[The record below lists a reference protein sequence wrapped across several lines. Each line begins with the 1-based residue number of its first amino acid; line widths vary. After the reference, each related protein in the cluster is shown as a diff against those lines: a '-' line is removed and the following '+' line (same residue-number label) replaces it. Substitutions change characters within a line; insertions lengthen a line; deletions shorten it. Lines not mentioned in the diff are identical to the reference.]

1 MRYNPQAVRHGQRSI
16 QLCNKGIYEKER
28 QKSCQLKPLCIGHA
42 NGKTSE
48 RGDGGVVLMIK
59 TSRQLKD
66 KVRNMARGDS
76 AKAQLLI
83 RNYGMERFLERV
95 SLSEHRDNFIL
106 KGGMLVSAMVGLENR
121 ATMDI
126 DTSIR
131 NMPLDTIAAKAMVE
145 EIIAVPVDDNIRFEI
160 NDFGT
165 IMDDAEYSGVR
176 ISLNAFL
183 DATRIPLKID
193 ISTGDA
199 ITPAAVNY
207 QYKLMFEE
215 RYITL
220 WAYNLET
227 VLAEKIETVLSRS
240 VLNTRLRDFYDLY
253 VLQDTGLEIDKATLA
268 AALTATARKRGS
280 EQALALY
287 ERTLDEIRI
296 SPLMREQWERYQGKN
311 NYAESI
317 VWDDV
322 ISDIRALC
330 DDCCK

>member
-1 MRYNPQAVRHGQRSI
+1 
-16 QLCNKGIYEKER
+16 
-28 QKSCQLKPLCIGHA
+28 
-42 NGKTSE
+42 
-48 RGDGGVVLMIK
+48 MIK

-131 NMPLDTIAAKAMVE
+131 NMPLDTIAAKAVIE
-145 EIIAVPVDDNIRFEI
+145 EIISVPVDDNIRFEI

-280 EQALALY
+280 EQVLVLY

-296 SPLMREQWERYQGKN
+296 SPLMREQWKRYQEKN
-311 NYAESI
+311 NYAAGI

>member
-1 MRYNPQAVRHGQRSI
+1 
-16 QLCNKGIYEKER
+16 
-28 QKSCQLKPLCIGHA
+28 
-42 NGKTSE
+42 
-48 RGDGGVVLMIK
+48 MIK

-280 EQALALY
+280 EQVLVLY
-287 ERTLDEIRI
+287 ERTLDEIRT
-296 SPLMREQWERYQGKN
+296 SPLMREQWKRYQEKN
-311 NYAESI
+311 NYAASI

>member
-1 MRYNPQAVRHGQRSI
+1 
-16 QLCNKGIYEKER
+16 
-28 QKSCQLKPLCIGHA
+28 
-42 NGKTSE
+42 
-48 RGDGGVVLMIK
+48 MIK

-131 NMPLDTIAAKAMVE
+131 NMPLDAIAAKAMVE

-311 NYAESI
+311 NYAAGI

>member
-1 MRYNPQAVRHGQRSI
+1 
-16 QLCNKGIYEKER
+16 
-28 QKSCQLKPLCIGHA
+28 
-42 NGKTSE
+42 
-48 RGDGGVVLMIK
+48 MIK

-176 ISLNAFL
+176 ITLNAFL

-311 NYAESI
+311 NYAASI

>member
-1 MRYNPQAVRHGQRSI
+1 
-16 QLCNKGIYEKER
+16 
-28 QKSCQLKPLCIGHA
+28 
-42 NGKTSE
+42 
-48 RGDGGVVLMIK
+48 MIK

-106 KGGMLVSAMVGLENR
+106 KGGMLVSALVGLENR

-311 NYAESI
+311 NYAASI

>member
-1 MRYNPQAVRHGQRSI
+1 
-16 QLCNKGIYEKER
+16 
-28 QKSCQLKPLCIGHA
+28 
-42 NGKTSE
+42 
-48 RGDGGVVLMIK
+48 MIK

-131 NMPLDTIAAKAMVE
+131 NMPLDTIAAKVMVE

-215 RYITL
+215 RYIHSL
-220 WAYNLET
+220 G
-227 VLAEKIETVLSRS
+227 V
-240 VLNTRLRDFYDLY
+240 
-253 VLQDTGLEIDKATLA
+253 
-268 AALTATARKRGS
+268 
-280 EQALALY
+280 
-287 ERTLDEIRI
+287 
-296 SPLMREQWERYQGKN
+296 
-311 NYAESI
+311 
-317 VWDDV
+317 
-322 ISDIRALC
+322 
-330 DDCCK
+330 

>member
-1 MRYNPQAVRHGQRSI
+1 
-16 QLCNKGIYEKER
+16 
-28 QKSCQLKPLCIGHA
+28 
-42 NGKTSE
+42 
-48 RGDGGVVLMIK
+48 MIK

-131 NMPLDTIAAKAMVE
+131 NMPLDTIAAKAVIE
-145 EIIAVPVDDNIRFEI
+145 EIIAVPVDDNIRFEL

-227 VLAEKIETVLSRS
+227 VLAEKIETVLSLS

-280 EQALALY
+280 EQVLVLY

-296 SPLMREQWERYQGKN
+296 SPLMREQWKRYQEKN
-311 NYAESI
+311 NYAAGI
-317 VWDDV
+317 IWDDV

>member
-1 MRYNPQAVRHGQRSI
+1 
-16 QLCNKGIYEKER
+16 
-28 QKSCQLKPLCIGHA
+28 
-42 NGKTSE
+42 
-48 RGDGGVVLMIK
+48 MIK

-66 KVRNMARGDS
+66 KVRNTARGDS

-106 KGGMLVSAMVGLENR
+106 KGGMLVSALVGLENR

-311 NYAESI
+311 NYAASI

>member
-1 MRYNPQAVRHGQRSI
+1 
-16 QLCNKGIYEKER
+16 
-28 QKSCQLKPLCIGHA
+28 
-42 NGKTSE
+42 
-48 RGDGGVVLMIK
+48 MIK

-106 KGGMLVSAMVGLENR
+106 KGGMLVSALVGLENR

-296 SPLMREQWERYQGKN
+296 SPLMREQWERYRGKN
-311 NYAESI
+311 NYAASI

>member
-1 MRYNPQAVRHGQRSI
+1 
-16 QLCNKGIYEKER
+16 
-28 QKSCQLKPLCIGHA
+28 
-42 NGKTSE
+42 
-48 RGDGGVVLMIK
+48 MIK

-131 NMPLDTIAAKAMVE
+131 NMSLDTIAAKVMVE

-287 ERTLDEIRI
+287 ERTLGEIRI
-296 SPLMREQWERYQGKN
+296 SPLMREQWKRYQEKN
-311 NYAESI
+311 NYAAGI

>member
-1 MRYNPQAVRHGQRSI
+1 
-16 QLCNKGIYEKER
+16 
-28 QKSCQLKPLCIGHA
+28 
-42 NGKTSE
+42 
-48 RGDGGVVLMIK
+48 MIK

-131 NMPLDTIAAKAMVE
+131 NMPLDTIAAKAVIE
-145 EIIAVPVDDNIRFEI
+145 EIIAVPVDDNIRFEL

-165 IMDDAEYSGVR
+165 IMDDAEYNGVR

-296 SPLMREQWERYQGKN
+296 SPLMREQWKRYQEKN
-311 NYAESI
+311 NYAAGI

>member
-1 MRYNPQAVRHGQRSI
+1 
-16 QLCNKGIYEKER
+16 
-28 QKSCQLKPLCIGHA
+28 
-42 NGKTSE
+42 
-48 RGDGGVVLMIK
+48 MIK

-199 ITPAAVNY
+199 ITPAAVDY

-280 EQALALY
+280 EQVLVLY

-296 SPLMREQWERYQGKN
+296 SPLMREQWKRYQEKN
-311 NYAESI
+311 NYAAGI

>member
-1 MRYNPQAVRHGQRSI
+1 
-16 QLCNKGIYEKER
+16 
-28 QKSCQLKPLCIGHA
+28 
-42 NGKTSE
+42 
-48 RGDGGVVLMIK
+48 MIK

-106 KGGMLVSAMVGLENR
+106 KGGMLVSALVGLENR

-253 VLQDTGLEIDKATLA
+253 VLQDAGLEIDKATLA

-311 NYAESI
+311 NYAAGI
-317 VWDDV
+317 VWDAV

>member
-1 MRYNPQAVRHGQRSI
+1 
-16 QLCNKGIYEKER
+16 
-28 QKSCQLKPLCIGHA
+28 
-42 NGKTSE
+42 
-48 RGDGGVVLMIK
+48 MIK

-145 EIIAVPVDDNIRFEI
+145 EIIAVPVDDNICFEI

-268 AALTATARKRGS
+268 VALTATARKRGS

-311 NYAESI
+311 NYAAGI

>member
-1 MRYNPQAVRHGQRSI
+1 
-16 QLCNKGIYEKER
+16 
-28 QKSCQLKPLCIGHA
+28 
-42 NGKTSE
+42 
-48 RGDGGVVLMIK
+48 MIK
-59 TSRQLKD
+59 TSRKHKD
-66 KVRNMARGDS
+66 KVRHMERGDS

-106 KGGMLVSAMVGLENR
+106 KGGMLVSALVGLENR

-311 NYAESI
+311 NYAAGI

>member
-1 MRYNPQAVRHGQRSI
+1 
-16 QLCNKGIYEKER
+16 
-28 QKSCQLKPLCIGHA
+28 
-42 NGKTSE
+42 
-48 RGDGGVVLMIK
+48 MIK

-145 EIIAVPVDDNIRFEI
+145 EIVAVPVDDNIRFEI

-311 NYAESI
+311 NYAASI

>member
-1 MRYNPQAVRHGQRSI
+1 
-16 QLCNKGIYEKER
+16 
-28 QKSCQLKPLCIGHA
+28 
-42 NGKTSE
+42 
-48 RGDGGVVLMIK
+48 MIK

-240 VLNTRLRDFYDLY
+240 VLNTRLRDFTICMFCRI
-253 VLQDTGLEIDKATLA
+253 QDWR
-268 AALTATARKRGS
+268 LTKPPLRQPLLRLPANEAVSRHWHYMS
-280 EQALALY
+280 E
-287 ERTLDEIRI
+287 R
-296 SPLMREQWERYQGKN
+296 LMKSE
-311 NYAESI
+311 
-317 VWDDV
+317 
-322 ISDIRALC
+322 
-330 DDCCK
+330 

>member
-1 MRYNPQAVRHGQRSI
+1 
-16 QLCNKGIYEKER
+16 
-28 QKSCQLKPLCIGHA
+28 
-42 NGKTSE
+42 
-48 RGDGGVVLMIK
+48 MIK

-322 ISDIRALC
+322 LSDIRALC

>member
-1 MRYNPQAVRHGQRSI
+1 
-16 QLCNKGIYEKER
+16 
-28 QKSCQLKPLCIGHA
+28 
-42 NGKTSE
+42 
-48 RGDGGVVLMIK
+48 MIK

-106 KGGMLVSAMVGLENR
+106 KGGMLVSALAGLENR

-296 SPLMREQWERYQGKN
+296 SPLMREQWERCQGKN
-311 NYAESI
+311 NYAASI

>member
-1 MRYNPQAVRHGQRSI
+1 
-16 QLCNKGIYEKER
+16 
-28 QKSCQLKPLCIGHA
+28 
-42 NGKTSE
+42 
-48 RGDGGVVLMIK
+48 MIK

-296 SPLMREQWERYQGKN
+296 SPLMREQWKRYQEKN
-311 NYAESI
+311 NYAAGI

>member
-1 MRYNPQAVRHGQRSI
+1 
-16 QLCNKGIYEKER
+16 
-28 QKSCQLKPLCIGHA
+28 
-42 NGKTSE
+42 
-48 RGDGGVVLMIK
+48 MIK

-145 EIIAVPVDDNIRFEI
+145 EIIDVPVDDNIRFEI

-311 NYAESI
+311 NYAAGI

>member
-1 MRYNPQAVRHGQRSI
+1 M
-16 QLCNKGIYEKER
+16 
-28 QKSCQLKPLCIGHA
+28 
-42 NGKTSE
+42 
-48 RGDGGVVLMIK
+48 
-59 TSRQLKD
+59 
-66 KVRNMARGDS
+66 
-76 AKAQLLI
+76 AQLLI

-131 NMPLDTIAAKAMVE
+131 NMPLDTIAAKVMVE

-280 EQALALY
+280 EQVLVLY

-311 NYAESI
+311 NYAAGI
-317 VWDDV
+317 FWDDV

>member
-1 MRYNPQAVRHGQRSI
+1 MV
-16 QLCNKGIYEKER
+16 
-28 QKSCQLKPLCIGHA
+28 
-42 NGKTSE
+42 
-48 RGDGGVVLMIK
+48 K

-66 KVRNMARGDS
+66 KVRNMAQGDS

-95 SLSEHRDNFIL
+95 SLSAHRDNFIL
-106 KGGMLVSAMVGLENR
+106 KGGMLVSALVGLENR

-131 NMPLDTIAAKAMVE
+131 NMPLDTITAKAMVE

-183 DATRIPLKID
+183 DTTRIPLKID

-268 AALTATARKRGS
+268 AALTATVRKCGS

-287 ERTLDEIRI
+287 ERTLDEIQT

-311 NYAESI
+311 DYAAGIGWE
-317 VWDDV
+317 DV

>member
-1 MRYNPQAVRHGQRSI
+1 
-16 QLCNKGIYEKER
+16 
-28 QKSCQLKPLCIGHA
+28 
-42 NGKTSE
+42 
-48 RGDGGVVLMIK
+48 MIK

-106 KGGMLVSAMVGLENR
+106 KGGMLVSALVGLENR

-253 VLQDTGLEIDKATLA
+253 VLQDTGLRQPLLRLPANEAVS
-268 AALTATARKRGS
+268 RHWHYMS
-280 EQALALY
+280 E
-287 ERTLDEIRI
+287 R
-296 SPLMREQWERYQGKN
+296 LMKSE
-311 NYAESI
+311 
-317 VWDDV
+317 
-322 ISDIRALC
+322 
-330 DDCCK
+330 

>member
-1 MRYNPQAVRHGQRSI
+1 
-16 QLCNKGIYEKER
+16 
-28 QKSCQLKPLCIGHA
+28 
-42 NGKTSE
+42 
-48 RGDGGVVLMIK
+48 MIK

-106 KGGMLVSAMVGLENR
+106 KGGMLVSALVGLENR

-215 RYITL
+215 RHITL

-287 ERTLDEIRI
+287 
-296 SPLMREQWERYQGKN
+296 
-311 NYAESI
+311 
-317 VWDDV
+317 
-322 ISDIRALC
+322 
-330 DDCCK
+330 

>member
-1 MRYNPQAVRHGQRSI
+1 
-16 QLCNKGIYEKER
+16 
-28 QKSCQLKPLCIGHA
+28 
-42 NGKTSE
+42 
-48 RGDGGVVLMIK
+48 MIK

-131 NMPLDTIAAKAMVE
+131 NMPLDTIAAKAMVK

>member
-1 MRYNPQAVRHGQRSI
+1 
-16 QLCNKGIYEKER
+16 
-28 QKSCQLKPLCIGHA
+28 
-42 NGKTSE
+42 
-48 RGDGGVVLMIK
+48 MIK

-76 AKAQLLI
+76 AMAQLLI

-145 EIIAVPVDDNIRFEI
+145 EIVAVPVDDNIRFEI

-240 VLNTRLRDFYDLY
+240 VLNTRLRDFLR
-253 VLQDTGLEIDKATLA
+253 LHLI
-268 AALTATARKRGS
+268 
-280 EQALALY
+280 
-287 ERTLDEIRI
+287 
-296 SPLMREQWERYQGKN
+296 
-311 NYAESI
+311 
-317 VWDDV
+317 
-322 ISDIRALC
+322 
-330 DDCCK
+330 

>member
-1 MRYNPQAVRHGQRSI
+1 
-16 QLCNKGIYEKER
+16 
-28 QKSCQLKPLCIGHA
+28 
-42 NGKTSE
+42 
-48 RGDGGVVLMIK
+48 MIK

-106 KGGMLVSAMVGLENR
+106 KGGMLVSALVGLENR

-215 RYITL
+215 RYIIL

-311 NYAESI
+311 NYAASI

>member
-1 MRYNPQAVRHGQRSI
+1 
-16 QLCNKGIYEKER
+16 
-28 QKSCQLKPLCIGHA
+28 
-42 NGKTSE
+42 
-48 RGDGGVVLMIK
+48 MIK

-106 KGGMLVSAMVGLENR
+106 KGGMLVSALVGLENR

-183 DATRIPLKID
+183 AATRIPLKID

-311 NYAESI
+311 NYAASI

>member
-1 MRYNPQAVRHGQRSI
+1 
-16 QLCNKGIYEKER
+16 
-28 QKSCQLKPLCIGHA
+28 
-42 NGKTSE
+42 
-48 RGDGGVVLMIK
+48 MIK

-106 KGGMLVSAMVGLENR
+106 KGGMLVSALVGLENR

-131 NMPLDTIAAKAMVE
+131 NMPLDTIAAKAVIE
-145 EIIAVPVDDNIRFEI
+145 EIISVPVDDNIRFEL

-280 EQALALY
+280 EQVLVLY

-296 SPLMREQWERYQGKN
+296 SPLMREQWKRYQEKN
-311 NYAESI
+311 NYAAGI

>member
-1 MRYNPQAVRHGQRSI
+1 
-16 QLCNKGIYEKER
+16 
-28 QKSCQLKPLCIGHA
+28 
-42 NGKTSE
+42 
-48 RGDGGVVLMIK
+48 MIK

-165 IMDDAEYSGVR
+165 IMDDAEYSGIR

-215 RYITL
+215 RYISL

-287 ERTLDEIRI
+287 ERTLGEIRI
-296 SPLMREQWERYQGKN
+296 SPLMREQWKRYQEKN
-311 NYAESI
+311 NYAAGI

>member
-1 MRYNPQAVRHGQRSI
+1 
-16 QLCNKGIYEKER
+16 
-28 QKSCQLKPLCIGHA
+28 
-42 NGKTSE
+42 
-48 RGDGGVVLMIK
+48 MIR

-296 SPLMREQWERYQGKN
+296 SPLMREQWKRYQEKN
-311 NYAESI
+311 NYAAGI